1 MDSGDC
7 LIAKISLLKPSNHF
21 AVVKAVWSQNAVAFD
36 IVAFQ
41 LVDSKADVQ
50 NEYSGSV
57 TYESLQR
64 MARELE
70 CSIEQL
76 ICNWKQSLSNTHDF
90 IYEIADDTFQW
101 FKDNGIRLNYGS
113 VKLTTVYPKYKL
125 CFDFLLASIDVNTRM
140 KRKYDEKCHEIDK
153 VKRNAAKMKKTYDTN
168 VKEQKSAEQVQL
180 TKFVVLLNEKKTKIQ
195 QLERTLKKLEDCSQ
209 EYNNNIDSCIQ
220 VPNQHCDDDDV
231 SNGKQLPKRSRLT
244 ANVQTSTT
252 VNLNL
257 VNQQPSTSR
266 FNETNIFD
274 QDTQQ
279 FENTEELCS
288 KM

>member
-1 MDSGDC
+1 MDSRDC
-7 LIAKISLLKPSNHF
+7 SIAKISLLKPSNHF

-36 IVAFQ
+36 IVECQ
-41 LVDSKADVQ
+41 LVNFKADVQ
-50 NEYSGSV
+50 NEYTGSV
-57 TYESLQR
+57 THESLQR
-64 MARELE
+64 MASELD

-76 ICNWKQSLSNTHDF
+76 ICNWKQSLSNTNDF
-90 IYEIADDTFQW
+90 IYQIADDHFQW
-101 FKDNGIRLNYGS
+101 FKDNGIRLYYGS

-125 CFDFLLASIDVNTRM
+125 CFDFLLDSIDVNARM

-153 VKRNAAKMKKTYDTN
+153 IKKNAAKMKKTYDTN
-168 VKEQKSAEQVQL
+168 IKEQKSAEQAQL
-180 TKFVVLLNEKKTKIQ
+180 TKFVALLNEKKTKIQ
-195 QLERTLKKLEDCSQ
+195 QLETTLRKLEDCSQ
-209 EYNNNIDSCIQ
+209 ESNNNIDSGNQ
-220 VPNQHCDDDDV
+220 VPNQHYDDDDV

-252 VNLNL
+252 VNPNL
-257 VNQQPSTSR
+257 VNQQPSTSY

-279 FENTEELCS
+279 IENTEELCA